1 MAKILVVEDT
11 PEVSRMV
18 RDILAFEHH
27 HVEVVDKGDEG
38 LSRLCAYSYDL
49 AILDWNLPGMNG
61 IDICREYRA
70 TGGSTPILMLTG
82 NKKVSEKS
90 AGLDAGADDYLTK
103 PFHQQELSSRV
114 RALLRRSGGQL
125 TPNVLKVGDVVL
137 DPGSYKVNRANEEIR
152 LVPKEFAILE
162 FLMRH
167 RGIVFS
173 IEAIHSRIWTAEEE
187 SSPEIVR
194 THIKNLR
201 KKVDVDGRPSVI
213 HTVHGVGYKVDE
225 PKVPKPTA

>member
-1 MAKILVVEDT
+1 MAKILIIEDS
-11 PEVSRMV
+11 PEVSKML
-18 RDILAFEHH
+18 RDILLFEHH
-27 HVEVVDKGDEG
+27 QVETVDRGDEG
-38 LSRLCAYSYDL
+38 LSRLRAYSYDL
-49 AILDWNLPGMNG
+49 AVLDWELPGMNG
-61 IDICREYRA
+61 IDVCKEFRSS
-70 TGGSTPILMLTG
+70 GGTTPILMLTA
-82 NKKVSEKS
+82 NKKISEKS

-114 RALLRRSGGQL
+114 RALLRRSGSQV
-125 TPNVLKVGDVVL
+125 TSNVLKIGNVVL
-137 DPGSYKVNRANEEIR
+137 DPGSYRVNRNEDEIR

-173 IEAIHSRIWTAEEE
+173 IEAIHSRIWTSEEE

-201 KKVDVDGRPSVI
+201 KKVDVEGQPSVI

-225 PKVPKPTA
+225 PKLK